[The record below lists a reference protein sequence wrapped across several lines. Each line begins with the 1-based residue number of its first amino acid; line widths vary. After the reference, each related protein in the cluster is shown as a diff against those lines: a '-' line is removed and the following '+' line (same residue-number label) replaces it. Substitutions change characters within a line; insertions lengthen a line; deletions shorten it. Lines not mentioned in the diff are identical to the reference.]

1 MASRAVEALIRLLQQ
16 MERECSLERLRV
28 GGPELIFRTA
38 TDRRCAEI
46 HSPLASAGR
55 SSRTLA
61 LHPPSDPANYSRS
74 RNDMWRPA
82 AAAALIDFCAL
93 ARWLAAMGPI
103 VCIALGDS
111 IASSSRLP
119 ARPEWSSCYREYIPT
134 LSGRRCDASGAHGL
148 AGACQR
154 SPLPVNA
161 LGR

>member
-1 MASRAVEALIRLLQQ
+1 MWIIIQFPKGPGIRSI
-16 MERECSLERLRV
+16 RYPCRN
-28 GGPELIFRTA
+28 ELT
-38 TDRRCAEI
+38 
-46 HSPLASAGR
+46 S
-55 SSRTLA
+55 TL
-61 LHPPSDPANYSRS
+61 YSRS
-74 RNDMWRPA
+74 RNDMWRRPA

-119 ARPEWSSCYREYIPT
+119 ARPEWSYCYREYIPT

>member
-1 MASRAVEALIRLLQQ
+1 MTTITAPDSKAKCCDPMRSQDTR
-16 MERECSLERLRV
+16 
-28 GGPELIFRTA
+28 GELA
-38 TDRRCAEI
+38 T
-46 HSPLASAGR
+46 L
-55 SSRTLA
+55 
-61 LHPPSDPANYSRS
+61 
-74 RNDMWRPA
+74 DMWRPA